1 MNIQKAMKASRR
13 RGWVGIQRE
22 FHVLSG
28 TFVVMADEGMLVY
41 VPGEKPNWLIPG
53 WQPSV
58 SELLADDWFPYRI
71 TKKNFE
77 ALRSREVL
85 KIEGERITQSQEILG
100 LFEFFR
106 ALLSNSSWIF
116 SGTELLETSNPSS
129 S

>member
-28 TFVVMADEGMLVY
+28 GFVIMADEGLLLYSPV
-41 VPGEKPNWLIPG
+41 EKPNWLVPG

-58 SELLADDWFPYRI
+58 SDLMADDWFPYRM

-85 KIEGERITQSQEILG
+85 KIEGERITQSQEILE
-100 LFEFFR
+100 LFKFFR
-106 ALLSNSSWIF
+106 ALLSNSFWIF
-116 SGTELLETSNPSS
+116 SGTELLGTDIPSS